1 MQNMES
7 SYERANANQVK
18 EFCNHDYLYKNEQK
32 PQIFQENMFLW
43 MLEISIII
51 WLQLCW
57 LLMSELH
64 KWITSWNLNGKLA
77 LATCAPAIIIFYFGG
92 RGWDISF
99 GLET

>member
-1 MQNMES
+1 MKEQMQTRLKS
-7 SYERANANQVK
+7 SVIMIIST
-18 EFCNHDYLYKNEQK
+18 NEQK

-43 MLEISIII
+43 MLEILIII

-57 LLMSELH
+57 LVMSELH